1 MYDNAVEKVYDIPVF
16 SKYLTGEIDYGRE
29 GYTHSLDF
37 GRPTATFLGDLD
49 YYTDDTQTLSDYWR
63 TYIDDIYAK
72 NAKTV
77 KLKARIKGRPLDAMR
92 VFYAFDNCLW
102 LLLRLDNYNPNDTLS
117 DATFVKIDSID
128 NYI

>member
-1 MYDNAVEKVYDIPVF
+1 
-16 SKYLTGEIDYGRE
+16 
-29 GYTHSLDF
+29 
-37 GRPTATFLGDLD
+37 
-49 YYTDDTQTLSDYWR
+49 
-63 TYIDDIYAK
+63 
-72 NAKTV
+72 
-77 KLKARIKGRPLDAMR
+77 MR